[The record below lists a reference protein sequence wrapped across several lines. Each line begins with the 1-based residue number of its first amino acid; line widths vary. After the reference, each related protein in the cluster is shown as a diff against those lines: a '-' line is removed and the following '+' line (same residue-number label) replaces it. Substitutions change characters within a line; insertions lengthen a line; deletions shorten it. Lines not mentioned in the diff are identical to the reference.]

1 VIVNNWEHTN
11 QRIEFE
17 SRSRGYANAVQ
28 SELSKY
34 LGALNFLGD
43 FFNNSQ
49 QVTLQQ
55 FNVFAES
62 ALSRYPG
69 IQAFSW
75 NPLVKGNE
83 RTVYESLARKEGL
96 KNFRFTER
104 TEKGA
109 LVDAA
114 QRQEYVVVYYITP
127 LETNKPA
134 LGYDIASDRTRLQ
147 AIDKAFKTG
156 ELTVTNRITLVQE
169 TGTQF
174 GVLVFLPLYQ
184 QGVSLKTSEAR
195 LKYRKGLV
203 VEVLRL
209 GDVVEAALEG
219 FPDEGINVYLYDA
232 SAAKGNRF
240 LYARPSRMPGMT
252 EQLMDEDVIQKDIHW
267 SNNFEIAG
275 SQWKILCTPS
285 TLFLDLKHSW
295 QSWLVLSGSLLLTA
309 ILILYLLR
317 KSNYAAEIESRVRE
331 QLRTNQELADEMA
344 ERKQAEETIR
354 KEKQLSD
361 SIIENTPAG
370 IAFLDN
376 DLILRKCNNTY
387 ADLIRTYTPYTPEQ
401 ALGMCYYD
409 YAPGSRPQVE
419 EWYEK
424 VRDSGQVDT
433 RYGFKLALNRE
444 GRDLITYWDTSV
456 APALN
461 QDGKVEGLL
470 ILTQDVTERQL
481 AEETLRASEEKYRLH
496 FENVSDVIFS
506 FDREF
511 RILSISPSVER
522 VLGYKPEEFIGK
534 PFPELNILPPESLEK
549 AFKDGMRILAG
560 ERIDSIVLDLVA
572 RDGTRNHFEFS
583 GTPLLREGQVLAAV
597 CVARDITD
605 RKQAEEA
612 LQEYSE
618 RLEEMVEERTKEL
631 RDTRDQLVRCEKLAV
646 LGQLAGGV
654 AHELRNPL
662 AVMNNA
668 IYYLTSINT
677 DADETTREY
686 LELISSEIGNAEAIV
701 SDLLD
706 FSRTRSLEREQ
717 VTAAELVVRVLEK
730 HPPPEKVKV
739 TTGIPPELPPLFVDP
754 RQIGQVLENL
764 VANAYQAMAAG
775 GQVTITAELMEADPI
790 RDPKSI
796 PEEYAS
802 HSTGQ
807 AICIRITDTGCGIS
821 KENMEKI
828 FEPLFTTR
836 ARGIG
841 LGLAIVKNLAELNS
855 GSIKVQSEAG
865 KGSTFTIA
873 LPVREVIS

>member
-1 VIVNNWEHTN
+1 MAKEQLVQQIDEPFDIKGKDQAELIRDLQVH
-11 QRIEFE
+11 QIELE
-17 SRSRGYANAVQ
+17 MQN
-28 SELSKY
+28 EE
-34 LGALNFLGD
+34 
-43 FFNNSQ
+43 
-49 QVTLQQ
+49 LQQ
-55 FNVFAES
+55 A
-62 ALSRYPG
+62 
-69 IQAFSW
+69 
-75 NPLVKGNE
+75 NE
-83 RTVYESLARKEGL
+83 E
-96 KNFRFTER
+96 
-104 TEKGA
+104 
-109 LVDAA
+109 
-114 QRQEYVVVYYITP
+114 
-127 LETNKPA
+127 
-134 LGYDIASDRTRLQ
+134 
-147 AIDKAFKTG
+147 
-156 ELTVTNRITLVQE
+156 
-169 TGTQF
+169 
-174 GVLVFLPLYQ
+174 
-184 QGVSLKTSEAR
+184 
-195 LKYRKGLV
+195 
-203 VEVLRL
+203 
-209 GDVVEAALEG
+209 
-219 FPDEGINVYLYDA
+219 
-232 SAAKGNRF
+232 
-240 LYARPSRMPGMT
+240 
-252 EQLMDEDVIQKDIHW
+252 
-267 SNNFEIAG
+267 
-275 SQWKILCTPS
+275 
-285 TLFLDLKHSW
+285 
-295 QSWLVLSGSLLLTA
+295 LLL
-309 ILILYLLR
+309 
-317 KSNYAAEIESRVRE
+317 EI
-331 QLRTNQELADEMA
+331 A
-344 ERKQAEETIR
+344 ERK
-354 KEKQLSD
+354 L
-361 SIIENTPAG
+361 
-370 IAFLDN
+370 
-376 DLILRKCNNTY
+376 
-387 ADLIRTYTPYTPEQ
+387 
-401 ALGMCYYD
+401 
-409 YAPGSRPQVE
+409 VE
-419 EWYEK
+419 
-424 VRDSGQVDT
+424 D
-433 RYGFKLALNRE
+433 
-444 GRDLITYWDTSV
+444 
-456 APALN
+456 
-461 QDGKVEGLL
+461 
-470 ILTQDVTERQL
+470 
-481 AEETLRASEEKYRLH
+481 TLRANEEEYRIH
-496 FENVSDVIFS
+496 FENVSDVIFLY
-506 FDREF
+506 DREF